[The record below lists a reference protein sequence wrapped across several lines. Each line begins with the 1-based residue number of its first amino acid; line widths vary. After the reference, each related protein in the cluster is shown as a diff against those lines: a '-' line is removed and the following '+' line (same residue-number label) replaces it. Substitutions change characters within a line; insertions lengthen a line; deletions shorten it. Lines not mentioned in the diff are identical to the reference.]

1 MSSPRVL
8 AVDCGAGH
16 VACGLLQS
24 DKSGRLSLER
34 FAIETFNPDAALE
47 NKWSQLLTQSLGELV
62 QREKLGGPAVIGL
75 PGHHTL
81 SKFIKTPAVE
91 KSKRA
96 KIFQFEAQQNI
107 PYPLGEVVWDHLTV
121 ADDGL
126 DLEVMLGAAKIDV
139 VDGVCA
145 AVGDAGLSVQAVSSS
160 SVALLRC
167 FRYNYPEVTDSVLVV
182 DIGARSTN
190 LLFVENQRFFIRTIQ
205 SLAGNTITQSIA
217 EEIKQDFAHSES
229 LKVQVLSGSSELPAN
244 SPARAAV
251 ANAVQSFIS
260 RLQLEVTRSTV
271 NYRRQSGA
279 EQPVSVYLSGGGSLI
294 DNIAAQ
300 LGERLKMPVE
310 RLDPLRNVSVGAGA
324 AEARECQVV
333 LAGMIGLAVPP
344 VKGEDTFSL
353 LPPAIAS
360 QQAFRRRQPMLI
372 AAAALTALIFI
383 PPLLQ
388 SQRLLAAY
396 KAEAAAYK
404 RATEPLRQ
412 TQSANEQNRAQIQKA
427 REQVEAIRSL
437 VESKANWINFLTDL
451 QDRLS
456 SVGDVWLDQLSVQ
469 RAATATASS
478 SGAPFGRAAPR
489 SGQDDE
495 TKAPE
500 VIRLQVSGRLLDIN
514 NPVSKVTQDSYERV
528 KSLLESFVGS
538 RFISAVESERFN
550 ADQAGILRF
559 DFILV
564 VDPQRPL

>member
-16 VACGLLQS
+16 VACGLLQR
-24 DKSGRLSLER
+24 DRSGRLSLER

-47 NKWSQLLTQSLGELV
+47 NKWDQLLAQSLGELT
-62 QREKLGGPAVIGL
+62 QREKLTEAAVIGL

-107 PYPLGEVVWDHLTV
+107 PYPLSEVVWDHLTV

-139 VDGVCA
+139 VENACA
-145 AVGDAGLSVQAVSSS
+145 AVGSAGLTVEGASSS

-167 FRYNYPEVTDSVLVV
+167 FRYNYPEVTDSTLVV

-190 LLFVENQRFFIRTIQ
+190 LLFVENDRFFIRTIP
-205 SLAGNTITQSIA
+205 LAGNTITQSIA

-229 LKVQVLSGSSELPAN
+229 LKVQVLSGTSELPAN
-244 SPARAAV
+244 SPARLAV
-251 ANAVQSFIS
+251 ANAVQSFVG

-279 EQPVSVYLSGGGSLI
+279 GQPVSVLLCGGGSLI
-294 DNIAAQ
+294 ADIVT
-300 LGERLKMPVE
+300 LLSERLKMPVD
-310 RLDPLRNVSVGAGA
+310 RLDPLRNVSVSA
-324 AEARECQVV
+324 AASVATECRAV
-333 LAGMIGLAVPP
+333 LAGMIGLAVP
-344 VKGEDTFSL
+344 VAKGKDTFSL
-353 LPPAIAS
+353 LPPAIGARL
-360 QQAFRRRQPMLI
+360 AFRRRQPMLI
-372 AAAALTALIFI
+372 AAAALAALVFI
-383 PPLLQ
+383 PPLVQ

-396 KAEAAAYK
+396 KQEASAYD
-404 RATEPLRQ
+404 RAIIPLQQDQ
-412 TQSANEQNRAQIQKA
+412 TRIELNHEKIQHA

-451 QDRLS
+451 QDRLT
-456 SVGDVWLDQLSVQ
+456 SVGDVWLDQLKVQ
-469 RAATATASS
+469 RPTVSTASRTTRGLFDRAATPQA
-478 SGAPFGRAAPR
+478 GAAG
-489 SGQDDE
+489 D
-495 TKAPE
+495 KVPE
-500 VIRLQVSGRLLDIN
+500 VIRLQVSGRLMDFE
-514 NPVSKVTQDSYERV
+514 NPVSRVSPESERRV
-528 KSLLESFVGS
+528 MSLLDSFVGS
-538 RFISAVESERFN
+538 RFISAVESKRFN
-550 ADQAGILRF
+550 ADQPGILRF

-564 VDPQRPL
+564 VDPKRPL

>member
-47 NKWSQLLTQSLGELV
+47 GKWSQLLTQSLSELV
-62 QREKLGGPAVIGL
+62 HREKFSGAALIGL

-81 SKFIKTPAVE
+81 SKFIKTPAVD
-91 KSKRA
+91 KSKRD

-107 PYPLGEVVWDHLTV
+107 PYPLNEVVWDHLTV

-126 DLEVMLGAAKIDV
+126 DLEVMLGAAKLDV
-139 VDGVCA
+139 VENACA
-145 AVGDAGLSVQAVSSS
+145 AVGESGLAVEGASSS

-167 FRYNYPEVTDSVLVV
+167 FRYNYPEITDSVLVV

-190 LLFVENQRFFIRTIQ
+190 LLFVENERFFIRTIP
-205 SLAGNTITQSIA
+205 LAGNTITQSIA

-229 LKVQVLSGSSELPAN
+229 LKVQVLSGTSELPAS

-251 ANAVQSFIS
+251 ANAVQSFIG
-260 RLQLEVTRSTV
+260 RLQLEITRSTV

-279 EQPVSVYLSGGGSLI
+279 EQPVSVFLSGGGSLI
-294 DNIAAQ
+294 EDVVS
-300 LGERLKMPVE
+300 LLSDRLKMPVD
-310 RLDPLRNVSVGAGA
+310 RLDPLRNVDVSA
-324 AEARECQVV
+324 AASEARDCQVV

-344 VKGEDTFSL
+344 AKGEDRFSL
-353 LPPAIAS
+353 LPPSIGS
-360 QQAFRRRQPMLI
+360 KLAFRRRQPMLV
-372 AAAALTALIFI
+372 AAAVLTALIFI
-383 PPLLQ
+383 PPLVQ

-396 KAEAAAYK
+396 KGEAQAYEAA
-404 RATEPLRQ
+404 TIPLQ
-412 TQSANEQNRAQIQKA
+412 NKQAASEQNREQIEQSRK
-427 REQVEAIRSL
+427 QVEAIRSL

-451 QDRLS
+451 QDRLTR
-456 SVGDVWLDQLSVQ
+456 VGDVWLDQLKVQ
-469 RAATATASS
+469 RPTTNGAASS
-478 SGAPFGRAAPR
+478 NPVFGQPASGSAAP
-489 SGQDDE
+489 
-495 TKAPE
+495 TAPD

-514 NPVSKVTQDSYERV
+514 NPVSKVSQDSYERV
-528 KSLLESFVGS
+528 KALLESFVDS
-538 RFISAVESERFN
+538 RFIQAIESESFN
-550 ADQAGILRF
+550 ADQPGILRF

>member
-47 NKWSQLLTQSLGELV
+47 SKWTQLLTQSLGELAPKA
-62 QREKLGGPAVIGL
+62 KLSGPAVIGL

-107 PYPLGEVVWDHLTV
+107 PYPLNEVVWDHLTV

-126 DLEVMLGAAKIDV
+126 DLEVMLGAAKLDV
-139 VDGVCA
+139 VENACA
-145 AVGDAGLSVQAVSSS
+145 AVGEAGLTVEGVSSAS
-160 SVALLRC
+160 IALLRC
-167 FRYNYPEVTDSVLVV
+167 FRYNYPEITDSVLVV

-190 LLFVENQRFFIRTIQ
+190 LLFVENERFFIRTIP
-205 SLAGNTITQSIA
+205 LAGNTITQSIA

-229 LKVQVLSGSSELPAN
+229 LKVQVLSGTSELPAN

-251 ANAVQSFIS
+251 ANAVQSFVS
-260 RLQLEVTRSTV
+260 RLQLEITRSTV

-279 EQPVSVYLSGGGSLI
+279 EQPVAVYLSGGGSLI
-294 DNIAAQ
+294 ENAVSL

-310 RLDPLRNVSVGAGA
+310 RLDALRNVTVGSAA
-324 AEARECQVV
+324 AEARDYQVV

-344 VKGEDTFSL
+344 AKGEDSVFSL

-360 QQAFRRRQPMLI
+360 KQAFRRRQPLLI
-372 AAAALTALIFI
+372 TAAVLAALVFI
-383 PPLLQ
+383 PPLVQ

-396 KAEAAAYK
+396 QAEA
-404 RATEPLRQ
+404 RAHETATTPLRNKQ
-412 TQSANEQNRAQIQKA
+412 QQIEQNREQIQKA

-456 SVGDVWLDQLSVQ
+456 QVGDVWLDKLSVQ
-469 RAATATASS
+469 RAELTPAPAAAS
-478 SGAPFGRAAPR
+478 AFGQPVVQNAEEE
-489 SGQDDE
+489 GE
-495 TKAPE
+495 KAPE

-514 NPVSKVTQDSYERV
+514 NPVSRVSQDSYERV
-528 KSLLESFVGS
+528 KALLESFVGS
-538 RFISAVESERFN
+538 RFISAVESESFN
-550 ADQAGILRF
+550 ADQPGILRF